1 MCEITAPGD
10 AIGGIYQ
17 TLNQRRGTILEENQL
32 EGSLS
37 IVKAYLPV
45 AESYGFTEDLRGN
58 TQGRAFPQ
66 CFFDHWAKISGI
78 PGEDPKATNLVHTI
92 RKRKGMKEEIPLIN
106 ELFDKL

>member
-37 IVKAYLPV
+37 VVKAYLPV
-45 AESYGFTEDLRGN
+45 AESYGFT
-58 TQGRAFPQ
+58 
-66 CFFDHWAKISGI
+66 
-78 PGEDPKATNLVHTI
+78 
-92 RKRKGMKEEIPLIN
+92 
-106 ELFDKL
+106 